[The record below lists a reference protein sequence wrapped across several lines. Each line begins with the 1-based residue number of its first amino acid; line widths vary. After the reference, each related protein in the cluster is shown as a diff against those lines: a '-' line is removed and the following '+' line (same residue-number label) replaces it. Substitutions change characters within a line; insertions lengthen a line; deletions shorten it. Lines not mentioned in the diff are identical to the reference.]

1 MNSVFSKK
9 EQWGV
14 ANNEDPFSENLKV
27 RQKSIFSKTLG
38 NSITYCYEMIFCGF
52 CTDLK
57 VQKMLKD
64 MVSIF
69 MLHFVR
75 RFHEKYW

>member
-27 RQKSIFSKTLG
+27 KQIDSLVKTLG
-38 NSITYCYEMIFCGF
+38 NSMTYC
-52 CTDLK
+52 
-57 VQKMLKD
+57 
-64 MVSIF
+64 
-69 MLHFVR
+69 
-75 RFHEKYW
+75 

>member
-14 ANNEDPFSENLKV
+14 ANNEDPFSEKNLKA
-27 RQKSIFSKTLG
+27 RQKSIFSKLLG
-38 NSITYCYEMIFCGF
+38 NSMTYCYTFCGF